1 MRGFSSIVAL
11 ELRKILAYRTDFW
24 VTFLGQTL
32 IQLII
37 ARALWQN
44 IFETNNVSSMQG
56 FSLEMMT
63 LYYLLVP
70 IGMRILAGQN
80 IGFLSQEIYD
90 GTFTRYLIYPVN
102 VFVYKS
108 ITYLTHAFFYCLQYL
123 FIYLIFHLIFWSS
136 TTFNLEAL
144 LLGVL
149 VFFVA
154 SICYMALSMIV
165 ELISLWA
172 EYIWAL
178 MVMLKFFVTFFGGGI
193 VPIDFFPPWAQTSLK
208 FTPFPYLISLPV
220 KTTMGLITLRET
232 IEGMLILTVWILI
245 FFSVVSLMWK
255 KGQKSYTGV
264 GI

>member
-1 MRGFSSIVAL
+1 MRGFSSIVAM
-11 ELRKILAYRTDFW
+11 ELRKILAYRADFW

-32 IQLII
+32 IQLLI
-37 ARALWQN
+37 ARSLWQN
-44 IFETNNVSSMQG
+44 IFETNQVTSMQG
-56 FSLEMMT
+56 FNLEMMT

-70 IGMRILAGQN
+70 IGVRILAGQN

-102 VFVYKS
+102 LFIYKS
-108 ITYLTHAFFYCLQYL
+108 ITYLTHSFFYCIQFL
-123 FIYLIFHLIFWSS
+123 FIYLIYYLFFTQMSIDPQS
-136 TTFNLEAL
+136 L
-144 LLGVL
+144 LLGAC

-154 SICYMALSMIV
+154 SICYMSISMIV

-172 EYIWAL
+172 DYIWAL

-193 VPIDFFPPWAQTSLK
+193 IPMDFFPDWAQTILIY
-208 FTPFPYLISLPV
+208 TPFPYLISLPV
-220 KTTMGLITLRET
+220 KTTMNLIPLSETLSGL
-232 IEGMLILTVWILI
+232 LILGLWSLGFFTV
-245 FFSVVSLMWK
+245 VALMWR

>member
-1 MRGFSSIVAL
+1 MRGFSSIVGM
-11 ELRKILAYRTDFW
+11 ELRKILAYRADFW

-32 IQLII
+32 IQLLI
-37 ARALWQN
+37 ARSLWQN
-44 IFETNNVSSMQG
+44 IFETNQVTSMQG

-70 IGMRILAGQN
+70 IGVRILAGQN

-102 VFVYKS
+102 VFIYKS
-108 ITYLTHAFFYCLQYL
+108 ITYLTHSFFYCLQFL
-123 FIYLIFHLIFWSS
+123 VIYLIYHLFFTKMSMDSGSLMMGIM
-136 TTFNLEAL
+136 
-144 LLGVL
+144 

-154 SICYMALSMIV
+154 SICYMSISMIV

-172 EYIWAL
+172 DYIWAL

-193 VPIDFFPPWAQTSLK
+193 IPMDFFPAWAQTLLQY
-208 FTPFPYLISLPV
+208 TPFPYLISLPV
-220 KTTMGLITLRET
+220 KTTMNLISTHETLYGL
-232 IEGMLILTVWILI
+232 LILSLWSV
-245 FFSVVSLMWK
+245 FFFAITALMWK
-255 KGQKSYTGV
+255 KGQKSYSGV